1 MAIESKIVY
10 AKTKSTFESLK
21 SSIPAPYAATPIA
34 ADGKAPIP
42 HAKYGTAKNVPPNKQ
57 E

>member
-21 SSIPAPYAATPIA
+21 NSIPANLNPIVFIE
-34 ADGKAPIP
+34 DTKE
-42 HAKYGTAKNVPPNKQ
+42 V
-57 E
+57 